1 MSDAATIEDYER
13 TVKSMRRRIEM
24 LEYEANIL
32 RAQKEALHRV
42 LVEAL
47 QGKRPPPGLPSGW
60 RAENDPERDPEGNE
74 LEG

>member
-13 TVKSMRRRIEM
+13 TVKSLHRRIEM

-47 QGKRPPPGLPSGW
+47 QDRRPPSGSPLGW